1 MDFKERAKK
10 CLFDFDFDF
19 ESEAKIEKINQKYQL
34 RKKHNQNKI
43 MEIRKKRIFL
53 LNQNKNN
60 NNEVKLEE
68 KTLLDISDITV
79 NIPLLNKISQENVKL
94 ILEYLNSDNF
104 ENIKWVI
111 YSLRIYFE
119 KSEPKL
125 DEYLILFK
133 YKIHL
138 YFENLLKK
146 YANTIYIINEILF
159 IIANFFSF
167 DEIINKYPENYFSFF
182 LNDYY
187 ISFYQKCFE
196 LGEEE
201 LIVSVFLTLENIL
214 LGKNS
219 LIKKIFKE
227 KEFIQSILGIINERE
242 MNLDLLI
249 NFIKFF
255 QIIMNGIKDDYIQDK
270 SLFYSIFTRVYF
282 IYKLCDKINLDII
295 KGIFIIIINA
305 FDCKYQDKN
314 SDENNLMMN
323 YLFEDEI
330 LDENQSID
338 ILFVHYIFSSL
349 YNNPNFYLIND
360 EMLYISLVFLELITD
375 NCYFFEI
382 NEIITCQAYKF
393 FEILNNYFKYNIEIN
408 ILNNQKVSNL
418 IIQLLKIS
426 NNIIDSGLIFA
437 QKLVITEFFQ
447 NLIIYFRNNLS
458 NKNIVE
464 KFLDTFYRLLGHE
477 DKIIADNLFKRGILY
492 DGIFCQL
499 LINCNNYDCCFN
511 EEMILKMIKIISRY
525 FIIVFDTKQENK
537 FSREDMVFGSIFKE
551 FITNTNIISEGN
563 KECIFNLEYMKLLK

>member
-1 MDFKERAKK
+1 M
-10 CLFDFDFDF
+10 
-19 ESEAKIEKINQKYQL
+19 
-34 RKKHNQNKI
+34 
-43 MEIRKKRIFL
+43 
-53 LNQNKNN
+53 
-60 NNEVKLEE
+60 
-68 KTLLDISDITV
+68 
-79 NIPLLNKISQENVKL
+79 
-94 ILEYLNSDNF
+94 
-104 ENIKWVI
+104 
-111 YSLRIYFE
+111 
-119 KSEPKL
+119 
-125 DEYLILFK
+125 
-133 YKIHL
+133 
-138 YFENLLKK
+138 
-146 YANTIYIINEILF
+146 
-159 IIANFFSF
+159 
-167 DEIINKYPENYFSFF
+167 
-182 LNDYY
+182 
-187 ISFYQKCFE
+187 
-196 LGEEE
+196 
-201 LIVSVFLTLENIL
+201 
-214 LGKNS
+214 
-219 LIKKIFKE
+219 IKKIFKE

-242 MNLDLLI
+242 MNFDVLN

-255 QIIMNGIKDDYIQDK
+255 QIIINGIKDEYIQDK
-270 SLFYSIFTRVYF
+270 SLFYSIFFKVYF
-282 IYKLCDKINLDII
+282 IYKLCDKINLNII
-295 KGIFIIIINA
+295 KIIYIIIIILFN
-305 FDCKYQDKN
+305 CKYQDKN

-382 NEIITCQAYKF
+382 NEIITCQVYKF

-418 IIQLLKIS
+418 IIRLLKIS

-447 NLIIYFRNNLS
+447 NLIKYFSKNLS

-537 FSREDMVFGSIFKE
+537 FSREDLVFGSIFKE

>member
-1 MDFKERAKK
+1 MEFNERAKK

-314 SDENNLMMN
+314 SDENNLMMK

-330 LDENQSID
+330 LDENKSID
-338 ILFVHYIFSSL
+338 ILFVHYIFGSL

-360 EMLYISLVFLELITD
+360 EMLDISLKLLNLITN
-375 NCYFFEI
+375 NCCNFEI
-382 NEIITCQAYKF
+382 EEIINCQVYKF
-393 FEILNNYFKYNIEIN
+393 FEILNNYFKYKIEIN
-408 ILNNQKVSNL
+408 KMNNQNVSNL

-437 QKLVITEFFQ
+437 QKLVIAEFFD
-447 NLIIYFRNNLS
+447 NLIRYFSKNLS
-458 NKNIVE
+458 NKNIVDS
-464 KFLDTFYRLLGHE
+464 FLNTFYRLLGHE
-477 DKIIADNLFKRGILY
+477 DKIIAENLFKRGILY

>member
-68 KTLLDISDITV
+68 KTFLDISDITV

-119 KSEPKL
+119 KCEPKL
-125 DEYLILFK
+125 DEYLILFGN
-133 YKIHL
+133 KIHL

-242 MNLDLLI
+242 MNFDVLN

-255 QIIMNGIKDDYIQDK
+255 QIIINGIKDEYIEDK
-270 SLFYSIFTRVYF
+270 SLFYSIFTRLYF

-382 NEIITCQAYKF
+382 NVIITCQVYKF
-393 FEILNNYFKYNIEIN
+393 FEILNNYFKYHIEIN
-408 ILNNQKVSNL
+408 KLNNQKVSNL